1 MSAVHEEHPKG
12 GGLGGGGHGGHH
24 DGGVHLAGIVRE
36 RGKELGVCVGGADRV
51 REGLGEYKER
61 QK

>member
-24 DGGVHLAGIVRE
+24 DGGVHLAGLVRE
-36 RGKELGVCVGGADRV
+36 RGKELVVCVCGG
-51 REGLGEYKER
+51 G
-61 QK
+61 